1 MPIMVSVTDLPPG
14 PERVRA
20 RRAGFVLAAI
30 SACAVLTVQVWHSRA
45 AVGWERPVISLL
57 SQMRPPFARPIVL
70 LWEPLPFAVLTLWLG
85 WVALRSHKVQLAISG
100 TVGCAVASVFTERL
114 LKPLIDRH
122 VAHAGSALFPS
133 GHVTAAAAWS
143 MFAFLL
149 IDPRVRGRFAL
160 LLVPGL
166 VAWTVVSEGLHLPA
180 DAVAGLLVGGL
191 VVYGVVFAADHVRS
205 HATALI
211 QRSRA
216 STIRTR
222 STPSFEPSRPI

>member
-1 MPIMVSVTDLPPG
+1 MVSVTDLPPG

-45 AVGWERPVISLL
+45 PVGWERPVITLFSH
-57 SQMRPPFARPIVL
+57 MRLPFARPIVL

-100 TVGCAVASVFTERL
+100 TVGCAVASILTERL

-122 VAHAGSALFPS
+122 VTHAGGALFPS

-149 IDPRVRGRFAL
+149 IDPRVRARFAL

-191 VVYGVVFAADHVRS
+191 VVYGVVSAADHVRS
-205 HATALI
+205 HAAVML

-216 STIRTR
+216 SSIRTR
-222 STPSFEPSRPI
+222 SAPTFEPSRPI